1 MSERRVARSAEPDS
15 VWSGVQHRGLRTAA
29 AVAVASVLACGD
41 GSHDPHSQQA
51 GATRA
56 QAKSG
61 SEHPD
66 EHEHDGEVTLADGVA
81 ERYGIA
87 VDIAQMLE
95 LRPTIAVP
103 ARVEFDSE
111 AMAHVGSPIR
121 GRIQTIRARLGD
133 LVKAGQ
139 ELAIIESPELGEA
152 QTDYLQRRVGVESAG
167 PVVDLAKVTWERAQ
181 GLYDRSQGVSLNE
194 VQRRE
199 AEHRAAIAALNAA
212 ESARAA
218 AANRLRL
225 LGMSAEAITRLDD
238 TQQVDP
244 YYTLR
249 AAIDGVV
256 VQREITL
263 GELVSPDRE
272 YLMIL
277 ADASRL
283 WLLADVPEQKLL
295 SIEIGARATIQFG
308 ALADR
313 TNTPIEGRVIY
324 ISPFVDSTTRSARVR
339 IELPEVDIGLKP
351 GMFAQAEI
359 EGRLPGQ
366 VAVEPAIV
374 IPSEAVQLL
383 AGESVV
389 FVPVAG
395 EPNTYRTR
403 VVQVGPPIGGRVAIA
418 SGLAEGETYV
428 RSGTFILKAELG
440 KGAAAHEH

>member
-1 MSERRVARSAEPDS
+1 M
-15 VWSGVQHRGLRTAA
+15 WSRLPHAGWRTIAV
-29 AVAVASVLACGD
+29 VAVVISIACGD
-41 GSHDPHSQQA
+41 GPHDPHSPQG
-51 GATRA
+51 GAKPA
-56 QAKSG
+56 QGKSE
-61 SEHPD
+61 SDAPH
-66 EHEHDGEVTLADGVA
+66 EHEHEHEDEVTLAEGVA

-87 VDIAQMLE
+87 IDVARRLE

-103 ARVEFDSE
+103 ARVEFDTE
-111 AMAHVGSPIR
+111 AMAHVGSPLR
-121 GRIQTIRARLGD
+121 GRIHTIGARLGD
-133 LVKAGQ
+133 FVKAGQ

-152 QTDYLQRRVGVESAG
+152 QTDFLQRRVGVDSAG

-199 AEHRAAIAALNAA
+199 AEYKVAVAALEAA
-212 ESARAA
+212 RSARAA

-225 LGMSAEAITRLDD
+225 FGMSEEAITRLED

-244 YYTLR
+244 HYTLR

-277 ADASRL
+277 ADASKL

-295 SIEIGARATIQFG
+295 SIEIGARATIHFG
-308 ALADR
+308 AFADHGH
-313 TNTPIEGRVIY
+313 TPVEGRVTY

-339 IELPEVDIGLKP
+339 IELPEADIGLKP

-359 EGRLPGQ
+359 EGRLQGL
-366 VAVEPAIV
+366 VAAEPSIV
-374 IPSEAVQLL
+374 IPDEAVQLVE
-383 AGESVV
+383 GESVV
-389 FVPVAG
+389 FVPVSG
-395 EPNTYRTR
+395 EAHTYRTR
-403 VVQVGPPIGGRVAIA
+403 VVKVGSPIGGRVAVA
-418 SGLAEGETYV
+418 SGLAEGEPYV